1 MALRV
6 TNPAKMKAKMKKKA
20 ARILAKK
27 APKPMLDVWLE
38 NEDE

>member
-6 TNPAKMKAKMKKKA
+6 TNPAKIKAKIKRKA

-27 APKPMLDVWLE
+27 AQKPMLDV
-38 NEDE
+38 